1 LREFHKIV
9 IRFYKGKPLH
19 TQAAQFEGPEK
30 KLEIILFSPQP
41 GLRDNSDRRWERVV
55 KAGRAEIISK
65 KSNNYLDAYILSES
79 SLFVW
84 EDRILMITCGQ
95 TNLINAVPEI
105 LKIADKQKVAMVFYE
120 RKNFMF
126 PQMQPADFEDDVAGI
141 QRHFAGKSYR
151 LGPANHDHVHV
162 FYSSHAKTAASQ
174 DATLQV
180 LMHDLGPSIYEICIK
195 GNSRSA
201 DQVLVK
207 SGLNRIFPQMDMDS
221 HVFYPYGFSVN
232 GIERVN
238 YFTVHI
244 TPQPEGSYASFETN
258 VIKNDYSGTVADVL
272 SVFRPK
278 RFSLLLT
285 TSMDAQ
291 CLQLHST
298 VNAAAGY
305 NVTEKSFYE
314 FDCGYAVTFLNYDMM
329 NS

>member
-1 LREFHKIV
+1 MHR
-9 IRFYKGKPLH
+9 
-19 TQAAQFEGPEK
+19 QAAQFEGSEK
-30 KLEIILFSPQP
+30 KLEIILFSPQL
-41 GLRDNSDRRWERVV
+41 GLRADSDGRWERVAR
-55 KAGRAEIISK
+55 AGRAEIISK

-84 EDRILMITCGQ
+84 EDRVLMITCGQ
-95 TNLINAVPEI
+95 TSLINAVPEI
-105 LKIADKQKVAMVFYE
+105 LKIVDKQKVALVFYE

-126 PQMQPADFEDDVAGI
+126 PQMQPADFVDDVAGME
-141 QRHFAGKSYR
+141 RHFAGKSYR

-180 LMHDLGPSIYEICIK
+180 LMHDLGPSISEICMT
-195 GNSRSA
+195 GNRRGA
-201 DQVLVK
+201 NQVLK
-207 SGLNRIFPQMDMDS
+207 QSGLNRIFPQMDTDS
-221 HVFYPYGFSVN
+221 HVFYPCGFSVN
-232 GIERVN
+232 GIDRIN
-238 YFTVHI
+238 YFTVHV

-258 VIKNDYSGTVADVL
+258 VIKNDYSGIVADV
-272 SVFRPK
+272 VFIFKPK

-298 VNAAAGY
+298 VNAAACGY

-314 FDCGYAVTFLNYDMM
+314 FDCGYAVTFLNYVMM